1 MNNSTAAEI
10 QIRLATEQAQQ
21 YSTDPQSRLAF
32 HVGLLTR
39 ELRDMACKADSDL
52 SMNALIRRVSRNCDA
67 ETAYELID
75 AISAGLSIEYDERD
89 PDNLPAVK
97 DALEVAYDCVG
108 YLADEVEPVAVK
120 PDECTLAKWA
130 QAAREVA

>member
-10 QIRLATEQAQQ
+10 QLRLVQDKAEQYATDPATRLAYQ
-21 YSTDPQSRLAF
+21 
-32 HVGLLTR
+32 VGLLTST
-39 ELRDMACKADSDL
+39 LRDMACKADADS
-52 SMNALIRRVSRNCDA
+52 SMNALIRRVSRSCDA
-67 ETAYELID
+67 ETAYELLD

-120 PDECTLAKWA
+120 PDEMTLARWA

>member
-1 MNNSTAAEI
+1 MNHSTAAEI
-10 QIRLATEQAQQ
+10 QLRLVEDKADQYASDPATRLAYQ
-21 YSTDPQSRLAF
+21 
-32 HVGLLTR
+32 VGLLNSA
-39 ELRDMACKADSDL
+39 LRDMARKADSES
-52 SMNALIRRVSRNCDA
+52 SMNALIRRVSRSCDA
-67 ETAYELID
+67 ETAYELLD

-108 YLADEVEPVAVK
+108 YMADEVEPIAVK
-120 PDECTLAKWA
+120 PDEMTLARWA